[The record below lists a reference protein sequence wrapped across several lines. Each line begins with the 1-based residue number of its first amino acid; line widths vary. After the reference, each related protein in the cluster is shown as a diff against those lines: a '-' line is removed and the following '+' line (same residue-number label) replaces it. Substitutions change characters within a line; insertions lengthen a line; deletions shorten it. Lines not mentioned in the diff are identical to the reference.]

1 MLPFSFSIVV
11 LELLTTS
18 VLIFYFQYSYTRIT
32 DNICVIVLVI
42 DNNIIENVK

>member
-1 MLPFSFSIVV
+1 MLLFSFSIVV
-11 LELLTTS
+11 LELLTS

-42 DNNIIENVK
+42 DNNIMENVK